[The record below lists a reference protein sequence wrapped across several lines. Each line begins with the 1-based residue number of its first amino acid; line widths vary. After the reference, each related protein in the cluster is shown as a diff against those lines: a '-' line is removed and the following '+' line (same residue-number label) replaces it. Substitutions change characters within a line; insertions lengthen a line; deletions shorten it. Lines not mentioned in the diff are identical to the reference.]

1 MPEHSLPEVPVK
13 HANFLEHVKAHPEKS
28 IPDLVKP
35 YNDFDA
41 VVRKIYAQEPDHPA
55 AANNHLNLVPLFDSN
70 GSADVRI
77 RARDLAAES
86 DDIKSRYLMP
96 LKDEHRKPSGAP
108 AIVSTLTNFQTHFNI
123 FSESSLSDLDWN
135 NVIAAGSAVA
145 TSIIPVPEK
154 YSGSKRGLR
163 QFYHEEFAPASDVDL
178 FLYGLTEEQAVEKIK
193 QIEKCIRDSILTEV
207 STIRTKHAITIVSQY
222 PTRHVQIVLRRYKSV
237 AEILTGFDVDCSCAA
252 YDGAQVYLA
261 PRAVGAYITQVNQI
275 DLSRRSPSYENR
287 LSKYSHRGFEV
298 FWPDLDRSRIDPSL
312 FERSFTRT
320 VGLARLLVLEK
331 LPKSYDRDKYLEQR
345 RKERGRP
352 PAENNFRYRSLRG
365 NIKDS
370 WEDEVAE
377 WVEQDEVSDYHTF
390 TIPYGPK
397 FHARKIEKL
406 LYTKDLLLN
415 AEWNKPKDR
424 EVNLHRHPAFFGSV
438 QDVIHDCCGYCPKPI
453 TPEEEEV
460 AAEESKIYISGEISF
475 ISDNP
480 GRQEIGSFNPITD
493 TDWTEMAYIGNSAGL
508 CQAIVDNDLEE
519 VKRVVS
525 EGVVDV
531 NRRDHTGRTPLHLAC
546 MASSPE
552 IVQHL
557 VDNGARMIWRV
568 ADGRTALHLAAA
580 RGSVEI
586 VRVLL
591 TKSGENEEE
600 EARKEEARKEEA
612 RKEEA
617 RKEEARKEESRK
629 NDTAPADSDKESDE
643 ELLDEPSDDENADAT
658 SYATGSFVDVKKET
672 DDQSTVPDEANDL
685 GPDVFDINAIAWDT
699 KASPLHLA
707 ILNGHVAV
715 VEELVS
721 SFGAD
726 VILPIKLVNSYDKSP
741 RAAILTLVLASQLP
755 TEAAKAMSEKLIE
768 IGASP
773 AQADINHKT
782 VLHYLAHSGSPEL
795 LDIYRQLDQPAVD
808 RAINHLA
815 LTGGFWNFNVESPL
829 VSAIAAKDV
838 KKTHKL
844 LELGA
849 HPSISLEEYLKA
861 AEAADAAGKRR
872 SSTGGNASS
881 FEQTT
886 TQPIVLAV
894 RKDLPNIAREL
905 LRRGVDPNTLT
916 KTGYKVVRDSY
927 ARNNET
933 GTSLLDSVQEK
944 IKALREYQGENI
956 AAKPPLPM
964 ESDDSKYLEGC
975 EEGTYKRWAAELML
989 KQARDAFT
997 ERQTQFDEAVK
1008 ESKNCAGL
1016 EVKKAVIKAVLD
1028 EFENLEKD
1036 LLSKGAKPFAEL
1048 HPDIKPSQNNSRD
1061 NYRDYSKN
1069 EKPYETR
1076 FNFYGQNSTAEK
1088 KEGYLQLFEAAW
1100 SGDIETIK
1108 SLTLSTWGPDKDRMP
1123 LEVGVADHRHYTPFS
1138 IAVLR
1143 GHLST
1148 AKAILTI
1155 AAAQYKGEDEN
1166 KKKRYRMTE
1175 YQDSDDDSYD
1185 SDADSEGIQL
1195 ESHVIDT
1202 EFTIENVGEVKKQ
1215 VESKIRPEHVLLGTC
1230 NIRLFLAKNEETEN
1244 EAIGDLIQYAVWKD
1258 DVQLLTFILGLGQ
1271 ELLHTRTDQSQYSA
1285 YEAPY
1290 NAFTMAIR
1298 LGRLRCLEELIKRT
1312 GAGLPLDKLAEKSG
1326 VEIKEKPKYYQ
1337 GLSVHGKKR
1346 ADWAAR
1352 GGGMP
1357 VARAMDMSPPLLLAA
1372 KAGSLV
1378 SVEWFLGT
1386 APGRYY
1392 LEFVK
1397 AHKKDPRLRKLALT
1411 DKGLERSILD
1421 WLDTRRDLVLHCAV
1435 LSKSTEESKQLVEY
1449 LLEHMP
1455 HCLEVKSATD
1465 YTPLGAAFRSNK
1477 LDFAKILIKAG
1488 ANQAVRCDAGMNL
1501 LHLLLQ
1507 YYSRIRE
1514 NPHYKEMIALID
1526 PRLISSMLVERCA
1539 CEPGSVTPLALWMA
1553 SAWGAYSGNQY
1564 GEDKG
1569 VDILRTILDLA
1580 ESSGQRHLELL
1591 DGSGNTPLHNAVN
1604 DLHGKPL
1611 RLFLERRPDLLH
1623 RENAV
1628 GSTPAELAENKWI
1641 ANVTS
1646 NPPASPEVEPNRYW
1660 GYYGT
1665 NRSACALV
1673 NKSPQEYAKKS
1684 VQNDT
1689 AEGIHNLC
1697 VEKAAE
1703 GAGRKRK
1710 LVSLYDANEVAKR
1723 LALKQRNG
1731 GWSYR
1736 GRRHRRRGDDDDDD
1750 EEEEEQDQGDRDEV
1764 AQWIG

>member
-1 MPEHSLPEVPVK
+1 MPEHNLPEVPVK
-13 HANFLEHVKAHPEKS
+13 HADFLEHVKAHPEKA

-55 AANNHLNLVPLFDSN
+55 VTNNHLNLVPLFDSN
-70 GSADVRI
+70 GSTDVRI
-77 RARDLAAES
+77 RARDLASET
-86 DDIKSRYLMP
+86 DDLKSKYLMP

-108 AIVSTLTNFQTHFNI
+108 AIVSSLKEFQTHFNI

-145 TSIIPVPEK
+145 TSILPVPEK
-154 YSGSKRGLR
+154 YNGSKRGLR

-178 FLYGLTEEQAVEKIK
+178 FLYGLTEEQAIEKIK

-222 PTRHVQIVLRRYKSV
+222 PTRHVQIVLRRYKSI

-252 YDGAQVYLA
+252 YDGTQVYLA

-298 FWPDLDRSRIDPSL
+298 FWSDLDRSRIDPSL

-352 PAENNFRYRSLRG
+352 PAENHFRYRSLRG
-365 NIKDS
+365 NIKDN

-377 WVEQDEVSDYHTF
+377 WVDQDEVSDYHTF

-438 QDVIHDCCGYCPKPI
+438 QDVIHDCCGYCPKPV

-460 AAEESKIYISGEISF
+460 AAEESKIYISGEITF

-508 CQAIVDNDLEE
+508 CQAIVDNDLKE
-519 VKRVVS
+519 VKRLVS
-525 EGVVDV
+525 EGIVDV

-546 MASSPE
+546 MASTPQ

-586 VRVLL
+586 VRILL
-591 TKSGENEEE
+591 TKSDENEEE
-600 EARKEEARKEEA
+600 EARKEETRKTDT
-612 RKEEA
+612 
-617 RKEEARKEESRK
+617 ES
-629 NDTAPADSDKESDE
+629 TGSDKESDE
-643 ELLDEPSDDENADAT
+643 ELLDGPSDDENGDAT
-658 SYATGSFVDVKKET
+658 SYATGSFVDVKKEA
-672 DDQSTVPDEANDL
+672 DDQSTVPDETIDL

-721 SFGAD
+721 LFGAD
-726 VILPIKLVNSYDKSP
+726 VILPIKLLNSYDKSP

-755 TEAAKAMSEKLIE
+755 GEAAKAMSKKLLE
-768 IGASP
+768 VGASP

-782 VLHYLAHSGSPEL
+782 ALHYLAHSGSPEL
-795 LDIYRQLDQPAVD
+795 LDVYRQLDQPAVD

-815 LTGGFWNFNVESPL
+815 IQGFYYDQRVESPL
-829 VSAIAAKDV
+829 VSAIAAEDATKAR
-838 KKTHKL
+838 KL
-844 LELGA
+844 LDLGA

-861 AEAADAAGKRR
+861 VEAADATRNR
-872 SSTGGNASS
+872 HSTIGEHTSR
-881 FEQTT
+881 FEQNT
-886 TQPIVLAV
+886 TQPIILAV
-894 RKDLPNIAREL
+894 RKDLPDIAREL

-916 KTGYKVVRDSY
+916 GAGYRVVRDSY
-927 ARNNET
+927 ARNNEA
-933 GTSLLDSVQEK
+933 GKSLLDSVQEK
-944 IKALREYQGENI
+944 IKALRKYQGESI
-956 AAKPPLPM
+956 TVKPPLPM
-964 ESDDSKYLEGC
+964 ESDDSIYLEGC
-975 EEGTYKRWAAELML
+975 EEGTYKKWAAEVML
-989 KQARDAFT
+989 KQARDRFI
-997 ERQTQFDEAVK
+997 EEQKQFDEAVNA
-1008 ESKNCAGL
+1008 SKNCDGL
-1016 EVKKAVIKAVLD
+1016 EEKKAAIKAVLA
-1028 EFENLEKD
+1028 EFEQLEAE
-1036 LLSKGAKPFAEL
+1036 LLSKGAKRFAEL
-1048 HPDIKPSQNNSRD
+1048 HPDIKFQKNSR
-1061 NYRDYSKN
+1061 NSYRDYSQKQ
-1069 EKPYETR
+1069 EPYETH
-1076 FNFYGQNSTAEK
+1076 FDFKAQKCTGEMQ
-1088 KEGYLQLFEAAW
+1088 EGYMQLFEAAW
-1100 SGDIETIK
+1100 SADIETIK
-1108 SLTLSTWGPDKDRMP
+1108 ALTLSPWGPNQDRTP
-1123 LEVGVADHRHYTPFS
+1123 LEVGVTDYRNFSPFS
-1138 IAVLR
+1138 VAVLR

-1155 AAAQYKGEDEN
+1155 SVAQYKDDDQH
-1166 KKKRYRMTE
+1166 KKTRYRMRE
-1175 YQDSDDDSYD
+1175 YQDSDDDSYN
-1185 SDADSEGIQL
+1185 SDADSEDIQL
-1195 ESHVIDT
+1195 ESHVIGA

-1215 VESKIRPEHVLLGTC
+1215 VESHIRPQNVLLGYC
-1230 NIRLFLAKNEETEN
+1230 NIRLFLDKSEHSDD
-1244 EAIGDLIQYAVWKD
+1244 EAIGDLIQYAIWKD
-1258 DVQLLTFILGLGQ
+1258 DVQLLIFILTLGQ
-1271 ELLHTRTDQSQYSA
+1271 ELLDNSTDQSQHSA
-1285 YEAPY
+1285 YQVPY
-1290 NAFTMAIR
+1290 YNFRMAIR
-1298 LGRLRCLEELIKRT
+1298 LGRLRCLEEMIKRT

-1357 VARAMDMSPPLLLAA
+1357 PTRAIDLSPPLLLAA
-1372 KAGSLV
+1372 QAGSLA

-1386 APGRYY
+1386 APARYY

-1397 AHKKDPRLRKLALT
+1397 AHKKDARLRKLALT

-1435 LSKSTEESKQLVEY
+1435 LSKCTEESKQLVEY
-1449 LLEHMP
+1449 LLQHMP
-1455 HCLEVKSATD
+1455 HCLEVKSVTD

-1477 LDFAKILIKAG
+1477 PEFAKILVKAG
-1488 ANQAVRCDAGMNL
+1488 ANQAVRCEGGMNL

-1507 YYSRIRE
+1507 YYTRHRDQAC
-1514 NPHYKEMIALID
+1514 YKDMLALID

-1539 CEPGSVTPLALWMA
+1539 SEPGSVTPLALWMA
-1553 SAWGAYSGNQY
+1553 SVWSAHNMT
-1564 GEDKG
+1564 EDAEEQA

-1580 ESSGQRHLELL
+1580 EPSEQRHLELL

-1604 DLHGKPL
+1604 ALHGTPL
-1611 RLFLERRPDLLH
+1611 KLFLERRPDLLH

-1641 ANVTS
+1641 TKVTS
-1646 NPPASPEVEPNRYW
+1646 NPPASPQVEENRYW
-1660 GYYGT
+1660 DYGS

-1673 NKSPQEYAKKS
+1673 DKSPQEYVKKS
-1684 VQNDT
+1684 MPKYT
-1689 AEGIHNLC
+1689 AEDIHNLC

-1703 GAGRKRK
+1703 DMSGKRK

-1736 GRRHRRRGDDDDDD
+1736 SRRYRRRGDEDDYD
-1750 EEEEEQDQGDRDEV
+1750 EEEEQDQGERDEV